1 MKDKIQYGK
10 LLKEYKMERL
20 TQKNDFFGYE
30 LPCQNAMGDTQAG
43 EITIGDSE
51 YTAKKFIVGEA
62 IRQFGLIE
70 DVLEKHNIESIES
83 LDLILQGI
91 KKTWQESAD
100 AKKELAELKQKAIV
114 PKFNIGAILYMI
126 PTRFNGLTKIKY
138 YKLLSIGLSDI
149 GVRYDMAVN
158 KKESGIEPFY
168 CASEDMF
175 GKSIF
180 ATQEEAEQKL
190 AEIKGEKDE

>member
-100 AKKELAELKQKAIV
+100 AKKLTIEKLKKELAKVKEQLSIYKIKDTMDLAGFINKNSKKLAIKELKKA
-114 PKFNIGAILYMI
+114 KMEFE
-126 PTRFNGLTKIKY
+126 TY
-138 YKLLSIGLSDI
+138 YADCLHDYPEYLEDRIEKL
-149 GVRYDMAVN
+149 
-158 KKESGIEPFY
+158 
-168 CASEDMF
+168 
-175 GKSIF
+175 
-180 ATQEEAEQKL
+180 
-190 AEIKGEKDE
+190 KGETK